1 MPEYSRPLGDTIK
14 KARKEK
20 GLTQKQVAEAIGID
34 DRTISNMEIYKGN
47 PKLEIL
53 YPLVRLLKIDPNDIF
68 YPELRKESRVHNQ
81 LRMLISNCTEEEAE
95 ALIPVCESVLSALRR
110 RDGTSIE

>member
-20 GLTQKQVAEAIGID
+20 GLTQKQVAEAIGSD

-81 LRMLISNCTEEEAE
+81 LKFPQWLPCAYGYETQGNPNTAG
-95 ALIPVCESVLSALRR
+95 SVPNFRN
-110 RDGTSIE
+110 